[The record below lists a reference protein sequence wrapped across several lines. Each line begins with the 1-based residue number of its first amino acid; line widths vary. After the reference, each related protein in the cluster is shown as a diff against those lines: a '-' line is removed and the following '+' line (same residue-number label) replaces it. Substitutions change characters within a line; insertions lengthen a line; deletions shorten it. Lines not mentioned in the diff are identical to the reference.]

1 MVAFKIIQV
10 AACLSLA
17 ISGNAVSLRGRKLG
31 HAGSI
36 VNSGDVTVTSEG
48 TVKSITNH
56 GGTTAFQQRK
66 LITGADCIKAGGKM
80 EGTTCQ
86 GGAVMNFER
95 KLITGADCIK
105 AGGKMEGTTCQGGA
119 VMNFERK
126 LNRVV

>member
-95 KLITGADCIK
+95 KL
-105 AGGKMEGTTCQGGA
+105 
-119 VMNFERK
+119 
-126 LNRVV
+126 NRVV